1 MHLIECMM
9 RQSTC
14 YKGTTTG
21 VPVGVLWHDT
31 GAGNPNLKRYV
42 QPDDN
47 AADREALL
55 QALGVNGN
63 RNDWNHVSVQA
74 GVNAFIGKLA
84 DGSVATAQVLPW
96 DYRPWGCCS
105 GRYGSCN
112 GSPNVKNS
120 PFWLQFEICD
130 DGYKSK
136 DYFDAVYREA
146 CELTAYLCARY
157 GLDPMGAV
165 SYNGVTVPTI
175 LCHADSYKLGLG
187 SNHGDVLTWF
197 GKFGKTMDDVRRDVA
212 AIMQGGNMA
221 YYKTFDALPDW
232 AKPELKKIMDAGALR
247 GDENGDINLSDE
259 MLRGLIIGARYTDHA
274 AQSLATGVESA
285 AREAAKTEVKR
296 IFDAAFANPEKC
308 D

>member
-1 MHLIECMM
+1 MHLFECMM

-14 YKGTTTG
+14 HKGTTTG

-31 GAGNPNLKRYV
+31 GAGNLNLKRYV

-55 QALGVNGN
+55 QSLGVNGN
-63 RNDWNHVSVQA
+63 KNDWNHVSVQA

-96 DYRPWGCCS
+96 DYRPWGCGS

-112 GSPNVKNS
+112 GSPNVKDS

-146 CELTAYLCARY
+146 CELTAYLCARH
-157 GLDPMGAV
+157 GLDPMGTV
-165 SYNGVTVPTI
+165 SYNGVTVPVI

-187 SNHGDVLTWF
+187 SDHGDVLTWF
-197 GKFGKTMDDVRRDVA
+197 GRFGKTMDDVRRDVA

-232 AKPELKKIMDAGALR
+232 AKPEIKKIMDAGALR
-247 GDENGDINLSDE
+247 GDENGDINLTDE

-274 AQSLATGVESA
+274 AQSLDGVGSVA
-285 AREAAKTEVKR
+285 KKAAKEEVKR
-296 IFDAAFANPEKC
+296 IFDAAFAVSGKC

>member
-1 MHLIECMM
+1 MHLFECMM

-47 AADREALL
+47 AADREAML
-55 QALGVNGN
+55 QSLGANGN

-96 DYRPWGCCS
+96 DYRPWGCAS

-112 GSPNVKNS
+112 GSPNVKDC

-146 CELTAYLCARY
+146 CELTAYLCAWY
-157 GLDPMGAV
+157 GLDPMGKLY
-165 SYNGVTVPTI
+165 YNGVTAPVI

-232 AKPELKKIMDAGALR
+232 AKPEIKKIMDAGALR
-247 GDENGDINLSDE
+247 GDENGDINLTDE

-274 AQSLATGVESA
+274 AQSLDGVEAA
-285 AREAAKTEVKR
+285 AREAAKAEVKR
-296 IFDAAFANPEKC
+296 IFDAAFANSEK
-308 D
+308 

>member
-31 GAGNPNLKRYV
+31 GAGNPNLKRFV

-55 QALGVNGN
+55 QSLGVNGN
-63 RNDWNHVSVQA
+63 RNDWNHVSVQS
-74 GVNAFIGKLA
+74 GVNAFIGRLA

-96 DYRPWGCCS
+96 GYRPWGCGS

-146 CELTAYLCARY
+146 CELTAYLCAWY
-157 GLDPMGAV
+157 GLDPMGTV
-165 SYNGVTVPTI
+165 SYNGVTVPVI

-197 GKFGKTMDDVRRDVA
+197 GRFGKTMDDVRRDVA
-212 AIMQGGNMA
+212 EMMQGGNMA

-232 AKPELKKIMDAGALR
+232 AKPEIKKIMDAGALR
-247 GDENGDINLSDE
+247 GDENGDINLTDE
-259 MLRGLIIGARYTDHA
+259 MLRGLIIGARYTDHV
-274 AQSLATGVESA
+274 AQSLDGVESA
-285 AREAAKTEVKR
+285 AKKAAKEEVKR
-296 IFDAAFANPEKC
+296 IFDAAFAVSGK
-308 D
+308 